1 MSSKLTALEL
11 EDYREVFNDFDA
23 DGSGKKKVF
32 LSEVSPYFKLLFNQ
46 SDISLN
52 LKFILSS
59 SADEGLTVKKKY
71 FFYDQVALLSK
82 ILIQI
87 FSFGQGLWVEL

>member
-23 DGSGKKKVF
+23 DGSGKKVF
-32 LSEVSPYFKLLFNQ
+32 FSEVCPYFKLLFNQ

-59 SADEGLTVKKKY
+59 SADEGLTVKKIY
-71 FFYDQVALLSK
+71 FFL
-82 ILIQI
+82 
-87 FSFGQGLWVEL
+87 